1 MATLHIHPDYAA
13 LLEANGLATFDALYA
28 AGEASRVDGHRERSV
43 SRLELRAPEGG
54 VVIIYLKRWWGG
66 AARRNWA
73 DVFRLRWPAP
83 AAAREWSNLRR
94 LRTAGVPVAEPVAW
108 GQSSGPGK
116 PRTLLA
122 VREVRGS
129 SLAFWLHQLTEGG
142 EADSAA
148 YSIDTVARAT
158 GRAIRRL
165 HGAHFS
171 FPDLYAKHVYLED
184 TGADEPRVVF
194 IDAQRLR
201 RYTRRRRAADLA
213 ALYATTQAP
222 GVGRDDYMAALHAY
236 LGQGQLDRKAQRL
249 IRRIKRIARRIKGRG
264 QDPHLIHA
272 RRVAPPGMAPLAE
285 EKFVEVD
292 GGRLHV
298 NEAFRPVLEAASLL
312 TLDAIMAFEGGATS
326 RLAPGRSTVRVELPN
341 PAGGTRAL
349 FIKRH
354 TRVPLH
360 AKIRRTMS
368 LGPPLSM
375 AVREA
380 RNIVRLTDV
389 GIPTMRCAAIG
400 EEFANSG
407 RREQSCLITE
417 EVPDAVQADV
427 YFENTFGE
435 EHSREAVAAKR
446 RLIRALARLVRRFH
460 ANDFVHRDLYLCHIL
475 VRRQPSANPILHL
488 IDLQRVERPRRGVRR
503 RRIVKDLAALLF
515 SSWPSPATHIRSRVF
530 TDADRLRFAHAYFKT
545 RRLGPDHKHLIH
557 RVIRKARQIARH
569 EQRCRARSAVQ
580 T

>member
-13 LLEANGLATFDALYA
+13 LLEANGLATFDALHA

-43 SRLELRAPEGG
+43 SRIELRAPEGG
-54 VVIIYLKRWWGG
+54 VVVIYLKRRWGR

-94 LRTAGVPVAEPVAW
+94 LRTAGVSVAEPVAW
-108 GQSSGPGK
+108 GQSSGPGE

-122 VREVRGS
+122 VREVRGP
-129 SLAFWLHQLTEGG
+129 SLAFWLNQLTEGG
-142 EADSAA
+142 EADSDT
-148 YSIDTVARAT
+148 YSLDTVARAA

-165 HGAHFS
+165 HDAHFS

-184 TGADEPRVVF
+184 TGADEPRVVL

-222 GVGRDDYMAALHAY
+222 GVSRDDYMAALHAY
-236 LGQGQLDRKAQRL
+236 LGQDRLDRKVQRL
-249 IRRIKRIARRIKGRG
+249 IRRVKRIARRIKGRG
-264 QDPHLIHA
+264 QDPHLIQA
-272 RRVAPPGMAPLAE
+272 RRVAPPGMVPLAE
-285 EKFVEVD
+285 EKFVEAD

-298 NEAFRPVLEAASLL
+298 NETFQPILEAASLI
-312 TLDAIMAFEGGATS
+312 TLDAIMAFEGGETS
-326 RLAPGRSTVRVELPN
+326 RLAPGRSTVRVELPDL
-341 PAGGTRAL
+341 AGGTRTL
-349 FIKRH
+349 YIKRH
-354 TRVPLH
+354 TRPALRT
-360 AKIRRTMS
+360 KIRRT
-368 LGPPLSM
+368 LGLGLPLSM
-375 AVREA
+375 AAREA

-446 RLIRALARLVRRFH
+446 QLIRALARLVRRFH
-460 ANDFVHRDLYLCHIL
+460 ASGFVHRDLYLCHIL
-475 VRRQPSANPILHL
+475 VRPQPSANPILHL
-488 IDLQRVERPRRGVRR
+488 IDLQRVERQRRGVRR

-515 SSWPSPATHIRSRVF
+515 SSWPSPATHICSRVF
-530 TDADRLRFAHAYFKT
+530 TDADRLCFAREYFETPHLMPQQKCLI
-545 RRLGPDHKHLIH
+545 RR
-557 RVIRKARQIARH
+557 VVRKARRIARH
-569 EQRCRARSAVQ
+569 EQRRRARSAVQ